1 MGKLKLITLITLLI
15 VFTSTI
21 FANSTEPFKNTLPQ
35 TPETSK
41 AKTLDLYS
49 RPLDRLEKSPF
60 FLSGSLLILSPQIA
74 LFPTDKYEPGLRLS
88 GGLNG
93 SDWDAGFSY
102 TYFGASYRFDSD
114 YVLKESPNSRVKI
127 DSHFSFNDY
136 ESTLAI
142 PYSLDGEVLLHT
154 LFGIEYATTERY
166 AQYTYK
172 KDPLSEEFQLS
183 KFSGLGP
190 QLGVK
195 LTKPLSNGLDLT
207 GTLTQSLL
215 KSRINWFS
223 EKFQQYSPV
232 TKLHLGAEWSVGD
245 DREKFFHLA
254 AGYELQYWGNEAF
267 IDMEDYLESQ
277 DLTLQ
282 GFGFEAKLNF

>member
-1 MGKLKLITLITLLI
+1 VGKLRLITFATLLI
-15 VFTSTI
+15 ASTSTI
-21 FANSTEPFKNTLPQ
+21 FANSTELLKNTLPQ
-35 TPETSK
+35 TAEAQTF
-41 AKTLDLYS
+41 DLYS
-49 RPLDRLEKSPF
+49 RPLDRPEKSPF
-60 FLSGSLLILSPQIA
+60 FLSGSLLMLAPQIA
-74 LFPTDKYEPGLRLS
+74 LFPTDTYEPGLRLS

-93 SDWDAGFSY
+93 SNWDAGFSY
-102 TYFGASYRFDSD
+102 TYFGTSYRFDSE
-114 YVLKESPNSRVKI
+114 YVLKESPHKRLKI

-142 PYSLDGEVLLHT
+142 PYALEGELLLHT

-172 KDPLSEEFQLS
+172 KEPLSEEAQLS

-190 QLGVK
+190 QLGLK

-215 KSRINWFS
+215 KSRVYWVP

-254 AGYELQYWGNEAF
+254 AGYEFQYWGNEAF
-267 IDMEDYLESQ
+267 IDMGDYLESQ